1 MIKIGRMIDVEM
13 VEEIPKEIEKA
24 VLEDLETFDWYYGG
38 NRDIDMDMGGFVVI
52 CGKNEEIDIL
62 DFDIDK
68 LEKKFDN
75 LADVPEYED
84 KINGWTKR
92 LFISG
97 SERNIIIYQEM

>member
-13 VEEIPKEIEKA
+13 VEEIPTEIEKA

-52 CGKNEEIDIL
+52 CGKNEEIEIS
-62 DFDIDK
+62 DFDIDT
-68 LEKKFDN
+68 
-75 LADVPEYED
+75 DVPEYED

>member
-1 MIKIGRMIDVEM
+1 MIKIGRMIDVDS

-38 NRDIDMDMGGFVVI
+38 NRDIDMDMGGSVVI
-52 CGKNEEIDIL
+52 CGKNEEIEIS
-62 DFDIDK
+62 DFDIDT
-68 LEKKFDN
+68 
-75 LADVPEYED
+75 DVPEYED

>member
-13 VEEIPKEIEKA
+13 VEEIPKEIKKA

-52 CGKNEEIDIL
+52 CGKNEEIEIL
-62 DFDIDK
+62 DFDIDT
-68 LEKKFDN
+68 
-75 LADVPEYED
+75 DVPEYED

>member
-1 MIKIGRMIDVEM
+1 MIKIGRMIDVDS
-13 VEEIPKEIEKA
+13 VDEIPKEIEKA

-52 CGKNEEIDIL
+52 CSKNEEIEIS
-62 DFDIDK
+62 DFDIDT
-68 LEKKFDN
+68 
-75 LADVPEYED
+75 DVPEYED

>member
-13 VEEIPKEIEKA
+13 VDEIPKEIEKA

-52 CGKNEEIDIL
+52 CGKNEEIEIS
-62 DFDIDK
+62 DFDIDT
-68 LEKKFDN
+68 
-75 LADVPEYED
+75 DVPEYED

>member
-13 VEEIPKEIEKA
+13 VEEIPKEIEKS

-52 CGKNEEIDIL
+52 CGKNEEIEIS
-62 DFDIDK
+62 DFDIGT
-68 LEKKFDN
+68 
-75 LADVPEYED
+75 DVPEYED

>member
-13 VEEIPKEIEKA
+13 VEEIPKEIEKS
-24 VLEDLETFDWYYGG
+24 VLEDLETLDWYYGG

-52 CGKNEEIDIL
+52 CGKNEEIEIS
-62 DFDIDK
+62 DFDIDT
-68 LEKKFDN
+68 E
-75 LADVPEYED
+75 VPEYED

>member
-1 MIKIGRMIDVEM
+1 MIKIGRMIDVDS
-13 VEEIPKEIEKA
+13 VDEIPKEIEKA

-52 CGKNEEIDIL
+52 CGKNEEIEIS
-62 DFDIDK
+62 DFDIDT
-68 LEKKFDN
+68 
-75 LADVPEYED
+75 DVPEYED

>member
-1 MIKIGRMIDVEM
+1 MIKIGRMMDVEI

-52 CGKNEEIDIL
+52 CGKNEEIEIS
-62 DFDIDK
+62 DFDIDT
-68 LEKKFDN
+68 
-75 LADVPEYED
+75 DVPEYED

>member
-13 VEEIPKEIEKA
+13 VEEIPKEIKKA

-52 CGKNEEIDIL
+52 CGKNEEIEIS
-62 DFDIDK
+62 DFDIDT
-68 LEKKFDN
+68 
-75 LADVPEYED
+75 DVPEYED

>member
-1 MIKIGRMIDVEM
+1 MIKIGRMIDVDS

-52 CGKNEEIDIL
+52 CGKNEEIEIS
-62 DFDIDK
+62 DFDIDT
-68 LEKKFDN
+68 
-75 LADVPEYED
+75 DVPEYED

>member
-1 MIKIGRMIDVEM
+1 MIKIGRMIDVDS
-13 VEEIPKEIEKA
+13 VDEIPKDIEKA

-52 CGKNEEIDIL
+52 CGKNEEIEIS
-62 DFDIDK
+62 DFDIDT
-68 LEKKFDN
+68 
-75 LADVPEYED
+75 DVPEYED

>member
-13 VEEIPKEIEKA
+13 VEEIPKEIEKS

-52 CGKNEEIDIL
+52 CGKNEEIEIS
-62 DFDIDK
+62 DFDIDT
-68 LEKKFDN
+68 
-75 LADVPEYED
+75 DVPEYED

-92 LFISG
+92 LFIAG

>member
-1 MIKIGRMIDVEM
+1 MIKIGRMIDVDS
-13 VEEIPKEIEKA
+13 VDEIPKEIEKA

-52 CGKNEEIDIL
+52 CGKNEEIEIQ
-62 DFDIDK
+62 DFDIDT
-68 LEKKFDN
+68 
-75 LADVPEYED
+75 DVPEYED

>member
-1 MIKIGRMIDVEM
+1 MIKIGRMIDVDS
-13 VEEIPKEIEKA
+13 VDEIPKEIEKA

-38 NRDIDMDMGGFVVI
+38 NRDIDMDMGWFVVI
-52 CGKNEEIDIL
+52 CGKNEEIEIS
-62 DFDIDK
+62 DFD
-68 LEKKFDN
+68 LET
-75 LADVPEYED
+75 DVPEYED

>member
-52 CGKNEEIDIL
+52 CGKNEESEIS
-62 DFDIDK
+62 DFDIDT
-68 LEKKFDN
+68 
-75 LADVPEYED
+75 DVPEYED

>member
-52 CGKNEEIDIL
+52 CGKNEEIEIS
-62 DFDIDK
+62 DFDIDT
-68 LEKKFDN
+68 
-75 LADVPEYED
+75 DVPEYED

>member
-1 MIKIGRMIDVEM
+1 MIKIGRMIDVDS

-24 VLEDLETFDWYYGG
+24 VLEDLETLDWYYGG

-52 CGKNEEIDIL
+52 CGKNEEIEIS
-62 DFDIDK
+62 DFDIDT
-68 LEKKFDN
+68 
-75 LADVPEYED
+75 DVPEYED

>member
-52 CGKNEEIDIL
+52 CGKNEEIEIQ
-62 DFDIDK
+62 DFDIDT
-68 LEKKFDN
+68 
-75 LADVPEYED
+75 DVPEYED

>member
-1 MIKIGRMIDVEM
+1 MIKIGRMIDVDS
-13 VEEIPKEIEKA
+13 VDEIPKEIEKA
-24 VLEDLETFDWYYGG
+24 VLEDLETLDWYYGG

-52 CGKNEEIDIL
+52 CGKNEEIEIQ
-62 DFDIDK
+62 DFDIDT
-68 LEKKFDN
+68 
-75 LADVPEYED
+75 DVPEYED